1 MPTGRATHHRRS
13 MSWAPAPGA
22 RLRRAAGASP
32 CRRRGTPDQLIK
44 TLVGALKP
52 EASVLYLAGR
62 DRKEVIEAALSDAFA
77 VEVVEAYAAEARAAW
92 RPLEA
97 RALASCVAA
106 LHYSRRSA
114 GLAAALARAAGAEK
128 PFLELKHVCMSRDVA
143 EPLRAIG
150 ATRIAIAE
158 TVDEAGL
165 FRTLRGELRGFA
177 SLRSSRI

>member
-1 MPTGRATHHRRS
+1 MPTGRATHLRRS

-32 CRRRGTPDQLIK
+32 CRRRGTPTELIK

-92 RPLEA
+92 RPA
-97 RALASCVAA
+97 G
-106 LHYSRRSA
+106 SA
-114 GLAAALARAAGAEK
+114 GSRVLRRGLALFAPVGRPRG
-128 PFLELKHVCMSRDVA
+128 
-143 EPLRAIG
+143 
-150 ATRIAIAE
+150 
-158 TVDEAGL
+158 GL
-165 FRTLRGELRGFA
+165 GQGRGRGEALP
-177 SLRSSRI
+177 